1 MKFVKVRYEGKA
13 PYNDRTALKNAW
25 EPGDVKLVSEAD
37 ARALCRYLEFQRVT
51 DDAKAKAEQK
61 KAAAGK
67 KSETE
72 EQAELA
78 QAQQAQQHAMANKKS
93 NDSAIESALLEIS
106 IMEKDA
112 LESYAR
118 QNYSV
123 DLDKRRSLETLRTQV
138 TALVQ
143 GGVA

>member
-1 MKFVKVRYEGKA
+1 MKFVKVRYDGVT
-13 PYNDRTALKNAW
+13 PYTDRTPLKNAW
-25 EPGDVKLVSEAD
+25 EPGDVKLVSEDD
-37 ARALCRYLEFQRVT
+37 ARALRRYLEFQRVA
-51 DDAKAKAEQK
+51 DDAKAERK
-61 KAAAGK
+61 KPA
-67 KSETE
+67 TD

-78 QAQQAQQHAMANKKS
+78 QAQQSQQHAMASKKA
-93 NDSAIESALLEIS
+93 NDSAVEAALLEIS

-112 LESYAR
+112 LEAYAR

-123 DLDKRRSLETLRTQV
+123 DLDKRRSLDTLRTQV

>member
-1 MKFVKVRYEGKA
+1 MKFVKVRYTGVT
-13 PYNDRTALKNAW
+13 PYTDRTPLRNAW
-25 EPGDVKLVSEAD
+25 EPGDVKLVSEDD
-37 ARALCRYLEFQRVT
+37 ARTLRRYLEFQLVT
-51 DDAKAKAEQK
+51 DDAKAAQK
-61 KAAAGK
+61 K
-67 KSETE
+67 KSETD

-78 QAQQAQQHAMANKKS
+78 QAQQSQQHAMASKKA
-93 NDSAIESALLEIS
+93 NDSAVEAALLEIS

-112 LESYAR
+112 LEAYAR

-123 DLDKRRSLETLRTQV
+123 DLDKRRSLDTLRTQV